1 LHVTWAPGGAAS
13 ATGVLHVGVE
23 EGGVGSGAKTPMNA
37 VTIPTTKKAPP
48 VTTYARSETHANTF
62 PESMVPRHDE
72 KANATIM
79 GPTMRRIIPIRKISE
94 RI

>member
-1 LHVTWAPGGAAS
+1 V
-13 ATGVLHVGVE
+13 VVE
-23 EGGVGSGAKTPMNA
+23 EGGAGSGAKIPMNA
-37 VTIPTTKKAPP
+37 VTIPITKKAPP

-72 KANATIM
+72 KANATMM
-79 GPTMRRIIPIRKISE
+79 GPMITRIIPIRKISE